1 MQQQRRHYQQRI
13 RTGPIAYEEKT
24 RVIDF
29 PPEHDQDAYLL
40 GTPRSGNVRLR
51 NGQPQRQQTR
61 HSDSQSARQFD
72 VTDYHTEDDGRQRS
86 RVKTRP
92 VVGHHYPAV
101 RTRPQSQAPSVSN
114 YTVAGNGSGYFE
126 NPLYE
131 SHRPISERFQPQQK
145 QPPPPPSATVQ
156 SPVGKRVA
164 AGNQR
169 MQQQQQPQGSTTETE
184 WSRQRANSESSFG
197 GRLFFGWRRPTYE
210 AAATQGPADG
220 DVATAGKLEQQQPPQ
235 YRGKNLHNFSFT
247 DAKIYSPQSQQQQQQ
262 QQRQILQP
270 SKQPTKQNQSQQQQ
284 PRAKIWWAMETM
296 GAVNSAHSNQMLLAR
311 GAPKA
316 VKVQGDYC

>member
-1 MQQQRRHYQQRI
+1 MQQQRSHYQQRI

-51 NGQPQRQQTR
+51 NGQRQQTR

-72 VTDYHTEDDGRQRS
+72 VTDYQTEDDGRQRS

-164 AGNQR
+164 AGKQR
-169 MQQQQQPQGSTTETE
+169 MQQEQKPQGSTTETE

-220 DVATAGKLEQQQPPQ
+220 DVVTAGELEQQQPPQ

-247 DAKIYSPQSQQQQQQ
+247 DAKIYSPQSHSQQ

-270 SKQPTKQNQSQQQQ
+270 SKQPTKQQSQQQQ

-296 GAVNSAHSNQMLLAR
+296 GAVNSAHSNQMLLAK